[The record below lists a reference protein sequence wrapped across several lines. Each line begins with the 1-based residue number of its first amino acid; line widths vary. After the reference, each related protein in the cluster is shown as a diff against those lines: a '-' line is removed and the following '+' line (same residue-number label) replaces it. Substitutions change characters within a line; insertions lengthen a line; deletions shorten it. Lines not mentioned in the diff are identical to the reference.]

1 MKRCPAS
8 VAVVEGGGVEAV
20 QALHPV
26 GQRRLTA
33 FDHEVEVVAH
43 EAPRVAAP
51 TEPLDHSRQ
60 DREEE
65 EPIVVVHED
74 RAAVNAAR
82 GDVPDPVAE
91 GRAQRSR
98 HEPTVRDGAVRDQ
111 WPRETCLPEPRPG
124 ASPWPCPS
132 ETCLCE
138 PRPGPA
144 PGRVPPR
151 PVSAS
156 RVRGQPLAVSRRGL
170 FERERLP
177 QLARATRR
185 ATSDGASVW
194 ARATARY
201 QRGMK
206 NSPLPVSTAATI
218 RSPTNAGLTT
228 AR

>member
-1 MKRCPAS
+1 MIGDDRYCIDILTQEVIAEVLSGEKAD
-8 VAVVEGGGVEAV
+8 VM
-20 QALHPV
+20 
-26 GQRRLTA
+26 RRLQA
-33 FDHEVEVVAH
+33 EGRRLEL
-43 EAPRVAAP
+43 AAP
-51 TEPLDHSRQ
+51 SPVPSSFGAAGTGCRAHPRASRVGWCSARLEPGSPRRIRKLLGRPSTP
-60 DREEE
+60 REVRCQI
-65 EPIVVVHED
+65 P
-74 RAAVNAAR
+74 
-82 GDVPDPVAE
+82 AE

-124 ASPWPCPS
+124 
-132 ETCLCE
+132 
-138 PRPGPA
+138 PA

-151 PVSAS
+151 PVSPS
-156 RVRGQPLAVSRRGL
+156 QVRGQPLAVTRRGP

-194 ARATARY
+194 ASATARY
-201 QRGMK
+201 QRGTK
-206 NSPLPVSTAATI
+206 SSPLPVSTAATI